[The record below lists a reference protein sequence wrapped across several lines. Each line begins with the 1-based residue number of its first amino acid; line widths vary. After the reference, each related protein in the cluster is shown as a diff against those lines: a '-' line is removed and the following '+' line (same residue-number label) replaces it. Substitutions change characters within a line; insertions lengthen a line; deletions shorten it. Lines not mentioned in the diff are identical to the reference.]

1 MKKIRQAA
9 WKRSTSN
16 VPSAWRNFI
25 RLMLARLQAVS
36 SRNMYSEQGFEA
48 LIRPEFGQVCQ
59 RLIVVSYCTPG
70 SPQPQAHS
78 AILAN
83 TSRAGQLGPAFFG
96 SVTQWVVHVLVGI
109 DGLHEFVAEAD
120 RQVGVLEQDRAVGL
134 AVEVGVVATLFDQ
147 QPGLAALPWPCT
159 R

>member
-9 WKRSTSN
+9 WKWATSN
-16 VPSAWRNFI
+16 VPSGSRNFI

-36 SRNMYSEQGFEA
+36 SRNIYSEQGFEA

-78 AILAN
+78 AILAI
-83 TSRAGQLGPAFFG
+83 TSRAGQLGPAFCG
-96 SVTQWVVHVLVGI
+96 SVTQWVVHVSFASTARMNSSLRRT
-109 DGLHEFVAEAD
+109 D
-120 RQVGVLEQDRAVGL
+120 RL
-134 AVEVGVVATLFDQ
+134 AFWNRMEL
-147 QPGLAALPWPCT
+147 
-159 R
+159 